1 MEKTSHVLTVGWNNH
16 STFQTIEVSMM
27 TFSSSILIFFHT
39 YSIGKRD
46 IRALPVKCDNVERGC
61 QKERTIDTLEE
72 HMAVCQFTPVPCP
85 KQCEDTILLLRK
97 DLNHHIHNEC
107 PNRDCECEYCGKKGT
122 YANITQVHY
131 VICDEKIVPC
141 SNEDC
146 TETMKRH
153 MIENHVEDDCEY
165 TEVSCKYAN
174 IGCEIKLKRKD
185 MRAHEEDDKIHL
197 HLALDAVVELKDKN
211 VQLQDTSLQLQDTI
225 GRMEYGLQLADYKIQ
240 FSSKKGRAWKK
251 QEIVLMTFKL
261 TDYQRKMWNNEEFM
275 SPSFYTS
282 PEGYHM
288 SVIVYANGNGGGR
301 GTHVSAFVHILEGR
315 NDSKLKWP
323 FIGKVKIE
331 LLNQLKDG
339 NHHIKTVPF
348 KMEHNTR
355 VGDIRNLG
363 FSQFI
368 PQSKL
373 HHNPSTKTQYLKDD
387 TLYFRVSVKVPDH
400 KPWLESIVK

>member
-1 MEKTSHVLTVGWNNH
+1 MAFRYYKFTSEPDDALKCMICLSVAKDPWQHGHEECGRLFCKECIDKNGEDKPCPNCGMEQPQYFPDSRSKYDEFL
-16 STFQTIEVSMM
+16 F
-27 TFSSSILIFFHT
+27 FLILILFSHT

-46 IRALPVKCDNVERGC
+46 IRALPVKCDNVDRGC
-61 QKERTIDTLEE
+61 KMEGTLDILEE
-72 HMAVCQFTPVPCP
+72 HMAVCQFTPVHCP
-85 KQCEDTILLLRK
+85 KQCDEMVLLLQK

-146 TETMKRH
+146 TETMKHH

-225 GRMEYGLQLADYKIQ
+225 GRMEYGLQLANYKIR
-240 FSSKKGRAWKK
+240 FSSKKRKAWKK

-261 TDYQRKMWNNEEFM
+261 TDYQRKMWNDEEFM

-288 SVIVYANGNGGGR
+288 SIKVHANGNGDGK
-301 GTHVSAFVHILEGR
+301 GTHVSVFVYILEGR

-323 FIGKVKIE
+323 FIGCVKIE
-331 LLNQLKDG
+331 LLNQLEDG
-339 NHHIKTVPF
+339 
-348 KMEHNTR
+348 
-355 VGDIRNLG
+355 
-363 FSQFI
+363 
-368 PQSKL
+368 QSS
-373 HHNPSTKTQYLKDD
+373 HQNST
-387 TLYFRVSVKVPDH
+387 
-400 KPWLESIVK
+400 I